1 MQSPSASRQKE
12 TILPVNLFRPEH
24 WDVVNWMLRKA
35 FAAVLLTLVGEML
48 LGSTP
53 VFAETNLTQTV
64 SSADTK
70 IAPSSALDVT
80 YIANEGFMIE
90 AAGKKVLIDGLF
102 ENGFGIFA
110 QPSVALQEQMTQAR
124 SPFSKV
130 DLILIT
136 HRHDDHFSAKLVT
149 ECLHNNPGCRLIA
162 DRQVVDLLRKTEG
175 FSRIQNQVR
184 ELTLKPG
191 QQEHLTVNSIN
202 VTAVGLVH
210 IPMYRDGRNV
220 NEGLS
225 NVGFLVD
232 FGQARFFHGGDASL
246 GENKTNF
253 ASIAFTEKPLD
264 VLFVMG
270 VLDRSPETAGLVA
283 ARIKPR
289 NIIGMHLRPDQF
301 AEESSQFLKT
311 HPGGV
316 VFHESLEQHQFSH

>member
-1 MQSPSASRQKE
+1 MNIIQSALQK
-12 TILPVNLFRPEH
+12 PC
-24 WDVVNWMLRKA
+24 A
-35 FAAVLLTLVGEML
+35 AAVLSLLAGGML

-53 VFAETNLTQTV
+53 AFAETNLTPTV
-64 SSADTK
+64 AAADTK
-70 IAPSSALDVT
+70 LAPSSALDVT
-80 YIANEGFMIE
+80 YVANEGFLIE
-90 AAGKKVLIDGLF
+90 AAGKKVLIDSLF

-110 QPSVALQEQMTQAR
+110 QPSAALQDQMTQGR
-124 SPFSKV
+124 SPFAKI

-136 HRHDDHFSAKLVT
+136 HRHDDHFSAKLVA
-149 ECLHNNPGCRLIA
+149 ECLRNNPGCRFMA

-184 ELTLKPG
+184 ELALPPG
-191 QQEHLTVNSIN
+191 QREHLTVNGIN

-225 NVGFLVD
+225 NTGFLVD
-232 FGQARFFHGGDASL
+232 FGPARFFHGGDASL
-246 GENKTNF
+246 GENKTNL

-270 VLDRSPETAGLVA
+270 ALDRSPETVGLVA
-283 ARIKPR
+283 TRIQPR

-301 AEESSQFLKT
+301 AEESGQFLKAY
-311 HPGGV
+311 PGGV
-316 VFHESLEQHQFSH
+316 VFHESLERRQFSR